1 MSDRLIAEG
10 LQVLNELFGRGSPLY
25 HMTNVDSADRIINVD
40 RGIMIRDPLE
50 EPDMEYG
57 DEFETDEEIEELE
70 FAPFISFTRSRGS
83 TYNTRT
89 GNRPIIVFEF
99 NKSELLRRTRRE
111 AKAITMEPYNFF
123 AVKGSD
129 SRIGNRGK
137 RGIVTDYTYD
147 GRSARAVGRSE
158 MEERLWF
165 IEPVDW
171 VSKGA
176 LDSINKVHVVF
187 KDNLQDMSADQLEK
201 LLDKVEI
208 RGVDTLFYKNHRDW
222 VQGKELLNPFQYL
235 S

>member
-1 MSDRLIAEG
+1 MSDRLIVEG
-10 LQVLNELFGRGSPLY
+10 LKVLNELFGRGTLY

-40 RGIMIRDPLE
+40 RGIMIRDPEE

-83 TYNTRT
+83 TYNTMT

-99 NKSELLRRTRRE
+99 NKGELLRRTRRE
-111 AKAITMEPYNFF
+111 AQAVTMEPYDFF
-123 AVKGSD
+123 VVKGSD

-147 GRSARAVGRSE
+147 SRSARAVGRSE

-222 VQGKELLNPFQYL
+222 VQGKALFDPFQYL